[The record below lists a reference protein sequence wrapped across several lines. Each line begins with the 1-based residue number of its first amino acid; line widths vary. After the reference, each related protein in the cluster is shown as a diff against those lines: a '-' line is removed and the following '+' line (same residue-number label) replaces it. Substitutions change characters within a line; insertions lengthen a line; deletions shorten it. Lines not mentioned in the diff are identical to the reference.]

1 MNIFLNNKM
10 VKNEAGFT
18 LIEIM
23 CTLVIIS
30 VFFAIAFSKVL
41 QADEGA
47 QQIGIN
53 HGISELN
60 VRETVNWVVVK
71 INSDVV
77 DDNLIWPQID
87 KNLGG
92 EYAWD
97 TGPNPSGG
105 STLKFK
111 ETAVVVERFVSTNT
125 QPGKW
130 RR

>member
-1 MNIFLNNKM
+1 MKNKPNM
-10 VKNEAGFT
+10 WKDQGGFT
-18 LIEIM
+18 LIEIL

-30 VFFAIAFSKVL
+30 VFFSVAFSKVI

-47 QQIGIN
+47 KQIGIN
-53 HGISELN
+53 HGVAEMN
-60 VRETVNWVVVK
+60 VRETVTWSVAK
-71 INSDVV
+71 INLAEV
-77 DDNLIWPQID
+77 DDSVIWPQID
-87 KNLGG
+87 KNLGE
-92 EYAWD
+92 EYAWG